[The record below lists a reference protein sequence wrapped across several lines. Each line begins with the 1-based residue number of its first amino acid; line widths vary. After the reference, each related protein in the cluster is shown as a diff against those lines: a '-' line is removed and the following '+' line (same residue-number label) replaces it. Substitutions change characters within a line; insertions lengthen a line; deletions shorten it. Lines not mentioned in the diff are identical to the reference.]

1 MSPIANTRRVRYMS
15 PEYAMKD
22 IFSKKSDVYSFGVL
36 LLEFLSGKKN
46 TAWELWKQG
55 DSVEL
60 RDNSMASCPKEE
72 HAADRPT
79 ISEVISMLT
88 SDIMFLPDP
97 KQPAYYFSR
106 NEVWPSPPYGRLDMG
121 PVNCVSM
128 TLVEAR

>member
-1 MSPIANTRRVRYMS
+1 M
-15 PEYAMKD
+15 
-22 IFSKKSDVYSFGVL
+22 
-36 LLEFLSGKKN
+36 
-46 TAWELWKQG
+46 WKQG

-72 HAADRPT
+72 VSKFIHVGLLCVQEHAADRPT
-79 ISEVISMLT
+79 ISEVISMLA

-121 PVNCVSM
+121 SVNCVPITVM
-128 TLVEAR
+128 EAR